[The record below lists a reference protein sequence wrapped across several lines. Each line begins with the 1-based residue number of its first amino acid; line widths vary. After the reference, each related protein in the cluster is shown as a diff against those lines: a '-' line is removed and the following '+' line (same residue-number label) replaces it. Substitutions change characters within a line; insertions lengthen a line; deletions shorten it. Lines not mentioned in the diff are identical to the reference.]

1 MITFIFIQFLVDR
14 IGRRAPLIYGAIGM
28 SCMLAWQA
36 GVASKFANDPTYSN
50 SSMGIAGIA
59 SIFLFSGVF
68 SLSYGPVSW
77 TYQSEVFSMPLR
89 AMGTA
94 TATASNWASN
104 VVISQITPHAF
115 KSIGYKYFFVL

>member
-1 MITFIFIQFLVDR
+1 MAV
-14 IGRRAPLIYGAIGM
+14 
-28 SCMLAWQA
+28 CLAWQA
-36 GVASKFANDPTYSN
+36 GVASKFASVPGYSN

-89 AMGTA
+89 AMGTS
-94 TATASNWASN
+94 TATACNWASN
-104 VVISQITPHAF
+104 VIISQITPKAF
-115 KSIGYKYFFVL
+115 GSIAYKYFFVL